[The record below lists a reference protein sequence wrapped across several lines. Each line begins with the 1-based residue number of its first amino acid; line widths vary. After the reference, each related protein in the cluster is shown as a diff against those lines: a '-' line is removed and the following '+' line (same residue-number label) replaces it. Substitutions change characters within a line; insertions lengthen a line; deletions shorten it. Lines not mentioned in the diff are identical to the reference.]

1 MKKSKYIDI
10 FEQTNENFLNKELD
24 FIFSRVNERAWYA
37 PFTRELVNVISRTE
51 FCDYH
56 VDIEYNLNGERL
68 KTIIS
73 EDSEVVR
80 INCDIILHSRG
91 RNILNDNLIAIEMKK
106 QSGKNKQKDRE
117 RLKLLTKNSY
127 DDDEWSCD
135 GTSLPEHV
143 CHYQLGVYYEVNSSN
158 KSILI
163 EYYEKGKMIDCYTMQ
178 YEYNLKENTKS
189 HL

>member
-1 MKKSKYIDI
+1 MNKSRYIEI
-10 FEQTNENFLNKELD
+10 FEQTNKNFLNKELD

-37 PFTRELVNVISRTE
+37 PFTRELVNVISKTE
-51 FCDYH
+51 FQDYH
-56 VDIEYNLNGERL
+56 VDIEYNLNGEGL
-68 KTIIS
+68 KTIID
-73 EDSEVVR
+73 EDLEVIR

-106 QSGKNKQKDRE
+106 HRGKDKQKDKE
-117 RLKLLTKNSY
+117 RLKLLTKDSY
-127 DDDEWSCD
+127 DDIWSCN

-163 EYYEKGKMIDCYTMQ
+163 EYYEKGEMIECYTMQ
-178 YEYNLKENTKS
+178 YEYNLKEYTKS